1 MHYYQHHVG
10 DYNRDTAQLSVT
22 EHGAY
27 RLLMDAYYVSE
38 RPLPASADM
47 LCRICRAITK
57 AEREAVKTVARLF
70 FREENGELRHKRID
84 DELEKYE
91 RKSEANRVNGAKGGR
106 PPKRKPDEN
115 PVGSGSITQRAT
127 ERDPNLNPN
136 QEPVTKNQLIPPNPP
151 AGGDGG
157 AGGISPPPGKPLKP
171 DGTSDPRHHAIT
183 QAWGPRFEEFH
194 GFRYDFQGKD
204 AVRLRNFLQR
214 SREGV
219 ETFLEVAESA
229 WARTH
234 EDTYASA
241 SKRAATIAGLC
252 DHWNAIR
259 TELQARPL
267 PVGRGNH
274 AAEPQRASF
283 KL

>member
-1 MHYYQHHVG
+1 
-10 DYNRDTAQLSVT
+10 
-22 EHGAY
+22 
-27 RLLMDAYYVSE
+27 MDAYYVSE

-136 QEPVTKNQLIPPNPP
+136 QEPVTKNQLIPLTPLP
-151 AGGDGG
+151 GG
-157 AGGISPPPGKPLKP
+157 
-171 DGTSDPRHHAIT
+171 
-183 QAWGPRFEEFH
+183 W
-194 GFRYDFQGKD
+194 
-204 AVRLRNFLQR
+204 R
-214 SREGV
+214 SRGNFAPSGE
-219 ETFLEVAESA
+219 
-229 WARTH
+229 
-234 EDTYASA
+234 
-241 SKRAATIAGLC
+241 AA
-252 DHWNAIR
+252 
-259 TELQARPL
+259 QAR
-267 PVGRGNH
+267 RH
-274 AAEPQRASF
+274 F
-283 KL
+283 